1 MKEQIFISYKRV
13 DKERVFAIKDF
24 IEQNTGAKCWID
36 LEGIESNAQFAD
48 KIGTA
53 IDNCQVFIFMRSNAH
68 NTITDLAK
76 DWTYREVNYALEDD
90 KNIIVINL
98 DQSPMPKWFKMLF
111 PNKQEI
117 DATNSDML
125 NRLCDDLCSW
135 LGILKPAAEPD
146 SESQKKAKQNALP
159 KEGFQVDNLTY
170 KASGNGGVSVCGCDK
185 SLKEVHIP
193 AKVEYGGYTYDVDRI
208 GYRAFWGCS
217 VLTSIIIPNS
227 VTSIVDNAFYA
238 CSGLTSISIPD
249 SVTSIGCEAFSGCES
264 LTSISIP
271 NSVIS
276 IGPYAFSCCESLTTI
291 SIPNS
296 VTSIGYRAF
305 LGCSGLTSIIVEK
318 GNKKY
323 DSRENCNAIIE
334 TATNTLIRGCDNTI
348 FPNSV
353 TSIECEAFKGCSSLS
368 SITIPDSVTSIGDS
382 AFSDCSSL
390 SSIIVEKGNKKY
402 DSRENCNAIIE
413 TASNTLI
420 SGCKNT
426 IIPNSVTSIGDSA
439 FWGCSSLTSITIP
452 NSVISIED
460 KAFFGCESLTSITIP
475 NSVIS
480 IGDSAFYECERLT
493 SITIPNSVISIGEYA
508 FYGCKSLTSIT
519 IPNSVISIG
528 EYAFYGC
535 KSLTSITIPN
545 SVTSIGERAF
555 GECSS
560 LREISIPKKLTNI
573 VEDAIPEHTR
583 VRKRGSFW
591 PF

>member
-36 LEGIESNAQFAD
+36 LDGIESNAQFAD

-68 NTITDLAK
+68 NTITNLAK
-76 DWTYREVNYALEDD
+76 DWTYREVNYALEED

-146 SESQKKAKQNALP
+146 SESQKQAKRDALP
-159 KEGFQVDNLTY
+159 KEPFLVGNLIY
-170 KASGNGGVSVCGCDK
+170 KASEYGGVSVFGCDK

-193 AKVEYGGYTYDVDRI
+193 AKVEYGGYTYDVDSI
-208 GYRAFWGCS
+208 GKYAIEMCKS
-217 VLTSIIIPNS
+217 LTSITIPNS
-227 VTSIVDNAFYA
+227 VTSIGEFAFYD
-238 CSGLTSISIPD
+238 CESLTTITIPD
-249 SVTSIGCEAFSGCES
+249 SVTSIGNNAFSACYG
-264 LTSISIP
+264 LKSI
-271 NSVIS
+271 
-276 IGPYAFSCCESLTTI
+276 T
-291 SIPNS
+291 IPNS
-296 VTSIGYRAF
+296 VTSIGNKAF
-305 LGCSGLTSIIVEK
+305 LACSRLTSITIPNSVTSIGRDAFYGCSRLTSITIPNSVTSIGEHAFYGCKSLTSIIVEK

-334 TATNTLIRGCDNTI
+334 TATNTLI
-348 FPNSV
+348 
-353 TSIECEAFKGCSSLS
+353 
-368 SITIPDSVTSIGDS
+368 
-382 AFSDCSSL
+382 
-390 SSIIVEKGNKKY
+390 
-402 DSRENCNAIIE
+402 
-413 TASNTLI
+413 

-426 IIPNSVTSIGDSA
+426 IIPNSVTSIGESA
-439 FWGCSSLTSITIP
+439 FVYCSSLTSITIP
-452 NSVISIED
+452 VGVTSIGD
-460 KAFFGCESLTSITIP
+460 WAFNNCSSLTSITIY
-475 NSVIS
+475 NSVTS
-480 IGDSAFYECERLT
+480 IGDSAFSWC
-493 SITIPNSVISIGEYA
+493 SG
-508 FYGCKSLTSIT
+508 
-519 IPNSVISIG
+519 
-528 EYAFYGC
+528 
-535 KSLTSITIPN
+535 LTSITIPN
-545 SVTSIGERAF
+545 SVTSIGRYAFNNCSSLTSISIPDSVTSIGDCAF

-560 LREISIPKKLTNI
+560 LKKISISKQLTSI
-573 VEDAIPEHTR
+573 GKDAIPKHTR